1 MASSSSGQRG
11 AVLLLT
17 VLVILIVASL
27 SFAVTLLNHALQAA
41 APEAKTVQ
49 AYSNLEKAFARFV
62 TSNRRLPC
70 GADGRIASTVASAGV
85 EQRNNTTG
93 DCITVNFGVV
103 PWITLQI
110 AEADASDGWGNRLT
124 YRVPTG
130 AAGFTRNLAFDMSS
144 CAATGTAATTV
155 SGGAV
160 VCFARAF
167 PCAIAASCTN
177 VTNYVLNRGI
187 RVNDATGAPITNP
200 ATGTGAAYIVTSA
213 GANFFGAYNSA
224 GLLMAAQGSAAG
236 TGEVTNSN
244 NTPLQAAY
252 VDAPRDT
259 SATATHYD
267 DVMLRPPI
275 STVLTQAQLGPRL

>member
-41 APEAKTVQ
+41 APEAKTIQ

-70 GADGRIASTVASAGV
+70 GADGRFASTAASAGV
-85 EQRNNTTG
+85 EQRNDTG

-130 AAGFTRNLAFDMSS
+130 AAGFTRNWAFDMSS

-244 NTPLQAAY
+244 KNPLQAAY
-252 VDAPRDT
+252 VDSACDT

-267 DVMLRPPI
+267 DVMLRPAI